1 MYKIVAKQVLNPTVV
16 RMEIQACLMWQRKPR
31 PVSL

>member
-16 RMEIQACLMWQRKPR
+16 RMEIQAPYVAKKPR

>member
-16 RMEIQACLMWQRKPR
+16 WKFRRLMWQRKPR

>member
-16 RMEIQACLMWQRKPR
+16 RMEIQGLMWQRKPR